1 MEKDIFLRPA
11 VAGEL
16 NKLIEARLHYDGKRG
31 AEVRQRQDEMTRS
44 SANPIY
50 LIVDPRTGEI
60 LRRVDGKTSEEEFL
74 EFLRGTM

>member
-31 AEVRQRQDEMTRS
+31 DEVRKRQEEMAHST
-44 SANPIY
+44 ANPIY
-50 LIVDPRTGEI
+50 LIVDPQMGKI
-60 LRRVDGKTSEEEFL
+60 LRRADGKQSEEEFL
-74 EFLRGTM
+74 MFLRGTY

>member
-16 NKLIEARLHYDGKRG
+16 NNLIEARLHYDGDHG
-31 AEVRQRQDEMTRS
+31 VEVRKLQDEMTHS

-50 LIVDPRTGEI
+50 LLIKPETGEV
-60 LRRVDGKTSEEEFL
+60 LRRHDGYASEAQFL
-74 EFLRGTM
+74 EFLRGTY